1 MKRYLILLLLLSL
14 GINSIVARDSLARVV
29 RVGAFNY
36 YPAIFQDD
44 NGEIKG
50 FFVESFNEIEK
61 REGIKIQYVY
71 GSWRDGLD
79 RLSKGEIDLMP
90 SMAKLPER
98 ENLYSFG
105 SVPLLTVWSELYVR
119 PDSEIDKIVD
129 VEGKNIGIMVGDAN
143 AKNFTNLVENLN
155 IKCNIIEF
163 QGFEYIFKALQ
174 NNEIDA
180 GVVNNTFGAPKAEEY
195 NLRSTGIVFN
205 PFDIF
210 LSSKKDKNLDLL
222 KLTDSYL
229 SKWRH
234 DRESVYNK
242 SRQKWSHGDVG
253 SVRFF
258 PTWLKNLLILF
269 GTLIVIMIL
278 FLLLLKKRVNIA
290 TQEIVQRERHLRD
303 SEARWKRYIDSSPMG
318 IFIVDGAGNFKK
330 VNKAASSITGFSEK
344 ELVSMNI
351 ADLQPAESLSE
362 DLKNFKNLQEIGEIS
377 VELRFIH
384 KDGFPRWWSINA
396 VKLSDDEYLSFT
408 FDITKEKN
416 RERLIEDN
424 NMTIMMQNMELKRS
438 KERAEESDRLKTAF
452 LQNMSH
458 EIRTPLNAIIGF
470 SDLLADSTDNKEE
483 QLTYASIIKSRGED
497 LLSIINDILDVSII
511 ESGKITLNNA
521 YFNLFDLKRDLESIY
536 FIYAKKIK
544 KEELSFQ
551 IEIPEKF
558 SEKYFIGD
566 VARIKQIIMNLVN
579 NSFKFTDSGYIKVQ
593 FNYEDGILL
602 ISVSDTGI
610 GIPEDKKSLVF
621 ERFMQT
627 SSSIS
632 RLYGGVGLGLSIVSS
647 LVKMMKGDLE
657 LSSEEGKGTTFKIKI
672 PSISEDDL

>member
-1 MKRYLILLLLLSL
+1 MKRYLILLLSL
-14 GINSIVARDSLARVV
+14 FIGINSIVARDSLARVV

-36 YPAIFQDD
+36 YPAIFQDE

-50 FFVESFNEIEK
+50 FFVESFAEIER

-71 GSWRDGLD
+71 GSWKDGLD
-79 RLSKGEIDLMP
+79 RLSNGEIDLMP
-90 SMAKLPER
+90 SMAKLSER
-98 ENLYSFG
+98 EKLYSFG
-105 SVPLLTVWSELYVR
+105 SIPLLTVWSELYVK
-119 PDSEIDKIVD
+119 PNSEIDKIVD

-143 AKNFTNLVENLN
+143 AKNFTTLVENLN

-163 QGFEYIFKALQ
+163 QGFEHVFKALQ
-174 NNEIDA
+174 NDEIDA

-210 LSSKKDKNLDLL
+210 LASKKDKNLELL

-242 SRQKWSHGDVG
+242 SRQKWAHGDVG
-253 SVRFF
+253 AVRFF

-351 ADLQPAESLSE
+351 ADIQPAETLSE

-416 RERLIEDN
+416 REKLIENN

-511 ESGKITLNNA
+511 ESGKITLNNT

-544 KEELSFQ
+544 KEDLPFL
-551 IEIPEKF
+551 IEIPEKY

-579 NSFKFTDSGYIKVQ
+579 NSFKFTDQGYIKVQ
-593 FNYEDGILL
+593 FNHEDGILL

-621 ERFMQT
+621 ERFTQT

-647 LVKMMKGDLE
+647 LVKMMKGDIE
-657 LSSEEGKGTTFKIKI
+657 LYSEEGKGTKIIIKI
-672 PSISEDDL
+672 PSISEDKL